1 MRKPAS
7 LGAFSRFGY
16 WGCRM
21 KDRFCKRCKNTGGFT
36 LLDTL
41 LAVVILIVLLAVS
54 VVGILAFLRQMQ
66 ITDLDNAAREIYLA
80 A

>member
-1 MRKPAS
+1 ME
-7 LGAFSRFGY
+7 
-16 WGCRM
+16 
-21 KDRFCKRCKNTGGFT
+21 
-36 LLDTL
+36 TL